1 MKSVNQIKKKQNHI
15 YVTGMGK
22 VCTGKCANECDWIL
36 QTNDIRNTESQRIR
50 NLSWDWNWNYYRI
63 QSSKP
68 DRIIV
73 NKKGIC
79 HIVDVVVETGFLEIE
94 RK

>member
-50 NLSWDWNWNYYRI
+50 NLS
-63 QSSKP
+63 
-68 DRIIV
+68 
-73 NKKGIC
+73 
-79 HIVDVVVETGFLEIE
+79 
-94 RK
+94 